1 MDMNMVCLLFINLFT
16 VSRLFFLSFFFLM
29 FSCFDF
35 GDDIEL
41 EGAEITAEEI
51 NYVSELTG
59 LSFPH
64 GTEPVGYYFL
74 GSGIDR
80 SLALKVAIPEAKRE
94 DLMRNDIFKNN
105 LIFSE
110 YDLKIYKSKVIST
123 NHDQFRRYLVLEN
136 GIKIN
141 TSLVLSADGNAS
153 SLRKLS
159 NIKYINHNLD
169 HTKRVISA
177 AVDIGSNYDL
187 SEKDW
192 RCLLTACLL
201 HDYGFIESHVD
212 HEKISEKLSS
222 QILPKY
228 GFSETD
234 IQIINSLIIVTK
246 LEEKP
251 KNLLE
256 SIIRDSD
263 LEYLGSE
270 DFIKISPLLKQEWIN
285 CKVVKSDSEFYKIQY
300 EFILNHSFYT
310 DFMIKNSINQK
321 KVNIDYAKSMI

>member
-1 MDMNMVCLLFINLFT
+1 MKEIEKHINPELKEKI
-16 VSRLFFLSFFFLM
+16 
-29 FSCFDF
+29 FD
-35 GDDIEL
+35 D
-41 EGAEITAEEI
+41 
-51 NYVSELTG
+51 
-59 LSFPH
+59 
-64 GTEPVGYYFL
+64 
-74 GSGIDR
+74 
-80 SLALKVAIPEAKRE
+80 
-94 DLMRNDIFKNN
+94 
-105 LIFSE
+105 
-110 YDLKIYKSKVIST
+110 
-123 NHDQFRRYLVLEN
+123 
-136 GIKIN
+136 
-141 TSLVLSADGNAS
+141 
-153 SLRKLS
+153 LS
-159 NIKYINHNLD
+159 NILDENYSYHNLD
-169 HTKRVISA
+169 HTKRVIGA
-177 AVDIGSNYDL
+177 AIDIGINYDL

-201 HDYGFIESHVD
+201 HDYGFIESHVE
-212 HEKISEKLSS
+212 HEKISAKLSS

-270 DFIKISPLLKQEWIN
+270 DFIKISPLLKKEWIN

-300 EFILNHSFYT
+300 DFILNHSFYT

>member
-1 MDMNMVCLLFINLFT
+1 MKEIEKHINPELKEKI
-16 VSRLFFLSFFFLM
+16 
-29 FSCFDF
+29 FD
-35 GDDIEL
+35 D
-41 EGAEITAEEI
+41 
-51 NYVSELTG
+51 
-59 LSFPH
+59 
-64 GTEPVGYYFL
+64 
-74 GSGIDR
+74 
-80 SLALKVAIPEAKRE
+80 
-94 DLMRNDIFKNN
+94 
-105 LIFSE
+105 
-110 YDLKIYKSKVIST
+110 
-123 NHDQFRRYLVLEN
+123 
-136 GIKIN
+136 
-141 TSLVLSADGNAS
+141 
-153 SLRKLS
+153 LS
-159 NIKYINHNLD
+159 NILDENYSYHNLD

-201 HDYGFIESHVD
+201 HDYGFIESHVE
-212 HEKISEKLSS
+212 HEKISAKLSS

-228 GFSETD
+228 GFLETD

-270 DFIKISPLLKQEWIN
+270 DFIKISPLLKKEWIN

>member
-1 MDMNMVCLLFINLFT
+1 MKEIEKHINPELKEKI
-16 VSRLFFLSFFFLM
+16 
-29 FSCFDF
+29 FD
-35 GDDIEL
+35 D
-41 EGAEITAEEI
+41 
-51 NYVSELTG
+51 
-59 LSFPH
+59 
-64 GTEPVGYYFL
+64 
-74 GSGIDR
+74 
-80 SLALKVAIPEAKRE
+80 
-94 DLMRNDIFKNN
+94 
-105 LIFSE
+105 
-110 YDLKIYKSKVIST
+110 
-123 NHDQFRRYLVLEN
+123 
-136 GIKIN
+136 
-141 TSLVLSADGNAS
+141 
-153 SLRKLS
+153 LS
-159 NIKYINHNLD
+159 NILDENYSYHNLD

-177 AVDIGSNYDL
+177 AVDIGRNYDL

-201 HDYGFIESHVD
+201 HDYGFIESHVE
-212 HEKISEKLSS
+212 HEKISAKLSS

-270 DFIKISPLLKQEWIN
+270 DFIKISPLLKEEWIN

-300 EFILNHSFYT
+300 DFIFNHSFYT
-310 DFMIKNSINQK
+310 NFMIKNSINQK

>member
-1 MDMNMVCLLFINLFT
+1 MKEIEKHINPELKEKI
-16 VSRLFFLSFFFLM
+16 
-29 FSCFDF
+29 FD
-35 GDDIEL
+35 D
-41 EGAEITAEEI
+41 
-51 NYVSELTG
+51 
-59 LSFPH
+59 
-64 GTEPVGYYFL
+64 
-74 GSGIDR
+74 
-80 SLALKVAIPEAKRE
+80 
-94 DLMRNDIFKNN
+94 
-105 LIFSE
+105 
-110 YDLKIYKSKVIST
+110 
-123 NHDQFRRYLVLEN
+123 
-136 GIKIN
+136 
-141 TSLVLSADGNAS
+141 
-153 SLRKLS
+153 LS
-159 NIKYINHNLD
+159 NILDENYSYHNLD

-212 HEKISEKLSS
+212 HEKISAKLSS

-234 IQIINSLIIVTK
+234 IQIINSLIVVTK

-270 DFIKISPLLKQEWIN
+270 DFIKISPLLKKEWIN

>member
-1 MDMNMVCLLFINLFT
+1 MKEIEKHINPELKEKI
-16 VSRLFFLSFFFLM
+16 
-29 FSCFDF
+29 FD
-35 GDDIEL
+35 D
-41 EGAEITAEEI
+41 
-51 NYVSELTG
+51 
-59 LSFPH
+59 
-64 GTEPVGYYFL
+64 
-74 GSGIDR
+74 
-80 SLALKVAIPEAKRE
+80 
-94 DLMRNDIFKNN
+94 
-105 LIFSE
+105 
-110 YDLKIYKSKVIST
+110 
-123 NHDQFRRYLVLEN
+123 
-136 GIKIN
+136 
-141 TSLVLSADGNAS
+141 
-153 SLRKLS
+153 LS
-159 NIKYINHNLD
+159 NILDENYSYHNLD

-177 AVDIGSNYDL
+177 AVDIGRNYDL

-201 HDYGFIESHVD
+201 HDYGFIESHVE
-212 HEKISEKLSS
+212 HEKISAKLSS

-270 DFIKISPLLKQEWIN
+270 DFIKISPLLKKEWIN

-300 EFILNHSFYT
+300 DFILNHSFYT
-310 DFMIKNSINQK
+310 DFMIENSINQK

>member
-1 MDMNMVCLLFINLFT
+1 MKEIEKHINPELKEKI
-16 VSRLFFLSFFFLM
+16 
-29 FSCFDF
+29 FD
-35 GDDIEL
+35 D
-41 EGAEITAEEI
+41 
-51 NYVSELTG
+51 
-59 LSFPH
+59 
-64 GTEPVGYYFL
+64 
-74 GSGIDR
+74 
-80 SLALKVAIPEAKRE
+80 
-94 DLMRNDIFKNN
+94 
-105 LIFSE
+105 
-110 YDLKIYKSKVIST
+110 
-123 NHDQFRRYLVLEN
+123 
-136 GIKIN
+136 
-141 TSLVLSADGNAS
+141 
-153 SLRKLS
+153 LS
-159 NIKYINHNLD
+159 NILDENYSYHNLD

-192 RCLLTACLL
+192 RCLLNACLL
-201 HDYGFIESHVD
+201 HDYGFIESHVE
-212 HEKISEKLSS
+212 HEKISAKLSS

-270 DFIKISPLLKQEWIN
+270 DFIKISPLLKKEWIN

>member
-1 MDMNMVCLLFINLFT
+1 MKEIEKHINPELKEKI
-16 VSRLFFLSFFFLM
+16 
-29 FSCFDF
+29 FD
-35 GDDIEL
+35 D
-41 EGAEITAEEI
+41 
-51 NYVSELTG
+51 
-59 LSFPH
+59 
-64 GTEPVGYYFL
+64 
-74 GSGIDR
+74 
-80 SLALKVAIPEAKRE
+80 
-94 DLMRNDIFKNN
+94 
-105 LIFSE
+105 
-110 YDLKIYKSKVIST
+110 
-123 NHDQFRRYLVLEN
+123 
-136 GIKIN
+136 
-141 TSLVLSADGNAS
+141 
-153 SLRKLS
+153 LS
-159 NIKYINHNLD
+159 NILDENYSYHNLD

-201 HDYGFIESHVD
+201 HDYGFIESHLE
-212 HEKISEKLSS
+212 HEKISAKLSS

-228 GFSETD
+228 GFLETD

-246 LEEKP
+246 LDEKP

-270 DFIKISPLLKQEWIN
+270 DFIKISPLLKKEWIN
-285 CKVVKSDSEFYKIQY
+285 CEVVKSDSEFYKIQY

>member
-1 MDMNMVCLLFINLFT
+1 MNEIEKHINPELKEKI
-16 VSRLFFLSFFFLM
+16 
-29 FSCFDF
+29 FD
-35 GDDIEL
+35 D
-41 EGAEITAEEI
+41 
-51 NYVSELTG
+51 
-59 LSFPH
+59 
-64 GTEPVGYYFL
+64 
-74 GSGIDR
+74 
-80 SLALKVAIPEAKRE
+80 
-94 DLMRNDIFKNN
+94 
-105 LIFSE
+105 
-110 YDLKIYKSKVIST
+110 
-123 NHDQFRRYLVLEN
+123 
-136 GIKIN
+136 
-141 TSLVLSADGNAS
+141 
-153 SLRKLS
+153 LS
-159 NIKYINHNLD
+159 NILDENYSYHNLD

-201 HDYGFIESHVD
+201 HDYGFIESHVE
-212 HEKISEKLSS
+212 HEKISAKLSS

-263 LEYLGSE
+263 LEYIGSE
-270 DFIKISPLLKQEWIN
+270 DFIKISPLLKKEWIN

>member
-1 MDMNMVCLLFINLFT
+1 MKEIEKHINPELKEKI
-16 VSRLFFLSFFFLM
+16 
-29 FSCFDF
+29 FD
-35 GDDIEL
+35 D
-41 EGAEITAEEI
+41 
-51 NYVSELTG
+51 
-59 LSFPH
+59 
-64 GTEPVGYYFL
+64 
-74 GSGIDR
+74 
-80 SLALKVAIPEAKRE
+80 
-94 DLMRNDIFKNN
+94 
-105 LIFSE
+105 
-110 YDLKIYKSKVIST
+110 
-123 NHDQFRRYLVLEN
+123 
-136 GIKIN
+136 
-141 TSLVLSADGNAS
+141 
-153 SLRKLS
+153 LS
-159 NIKYINHNLD
+159 NILDENYSYHNLD
-169 HTKRVISA
+169 HTKRVIGA
-177 AVDIGSNYDL
+177 AIDIGINYDL

-201 HDYGFIESHVD
+201 HDYGFIESHVE
-212 HEKISEKLSS
+212 HEKISAKLSS

-246 LEEKP
+246 LEETP

-270 DFIKISPLLKQEWIN
+270 DFIKISPLLKEEWIN

>member
-1 MDMNMVCLLFINLFT
+1 MKEIEKHINPELKEKI
-16 VSRLFFLSFFFLM
+16 
-29 FSCFDF
+29 FD
-35 GDDIEL
+35 D
-41 EGAEITAEEI
+41 
-51 NYVSELTG
+51 
-59 LSFPH
+59 
-64 GTEPVGYYFL
+64 
-74 GSGIDR
+74 
-80 SLALKVAIPEAKRE
+80 
-94 DLMRNDIFKNN
+94 
-105 LIFSE
+105 
-110 YDLKIYKSKVIST
+110 
-123 NHDQFRRYLVLEN
+123 
-136 GIKIN
+136 
-141 TSLVLSADGNAS
+141 
-153 SLRKLS
+153 LS
-159 NIKYINHNLD
+159 NILDENYSYHNLD

-177 AVDIGSNYDL
+177 AVDIGRNYDL

-201 HDYGFIESHVD
+201 HDYGFIESHVE
-212 HEKISEKLSS
+212 HEKISAKLSS

-270 DFIKISPLLKQEWIN
+270 DFIKISPLLKEEWIN

>member
-1 MDMNMVCLLFINLFT
+1 MKEIEKHINPELKEKI
-16 VSRLFFLSFFFLM
+16 
-29 FSCFDF
+29 FD
-35 GDDIEL
+35 D
-41 EGAEITAEEI
+41 
-51 NYVSELTG
+51 
-59 LSFPH
+59 
-64 GTEPVGYYFL
+64 
-74 GSGIDR
+74 
-80 SLALKVAIPEAKRE
+80 
-94 DLMRNDIFKNN
+94 
-105 LIFSE
+105 
-110 YDLKIYKSKVIST
+110 
-123 NHDQFRRYLVLEN
+123 
-136 GIKIN
+136 
-141 TSLVLSADGNAS
+141 
-153 SLRKLS
+153 LS
-159 NIKYINHNLD
+159 NILDENYSYHNLD

-201 HDYGFIESHVD
+201 HDYGFIESHVE
-212 HEKISEKLSS
+212 HEKISAKLSS

-270 DFIKISPLLKQEWIN
+270 DFIKISPLLKEEWIN

>member
-1 MDMNMVCLLFINLFT
+1 MNEIEKHINPELKEKI
-16 VSRLFFLSFFFLM
+16 
-29 FSCFDF
+29 FD
-35 GDDIEL
+35 D
-41 EGAEITAEEI
+41 
-51 NYVSELTG
+51 
-59 LSFPH
+59 
-64 GTEPVGYYFL
+64 
-74 GSGIDR
+74 
-80 SLALKVAIPEAKRE
+80 
-94 DLMRNDIFKNN
+94 
-105 LIFSE
+105 
-110 YDLKIYKSKVIST
+110 
-123 NHDQFRRYLVLEN
+123 
-136 GIKIN
+136 
-141 TSLVLSADGNAS
+141 
-153 SLRKLS
+153 LS
-159 NIKYINHNLD
+159 NILDENYSYHNLD

-201 HDYGFIESHVD
+201 HDYGFIESHVE
-212 HEKISEKLSS
+212 HEKISAKLSS

-270 DFIKISPLLKQEWIN
+270 DFIKISPLLKKEWIN

>member
-1 MDMNMVCLLFINLFT
+1 MKEIEKHINPELKEKI
-16 VSRLFFLSFFFLM
+16 
-29 FSCFDF
+29 FD
-35 GDDIEL
+35 D
-41 EGAEITAEEI
+41 
-51 NYVSELTG
+51 
-59 LSFPH
+59 
-64 GTEPVGYYFL
+64 
-74 GSGIDR
+74 
-80 SLALKVAIPEAKRE
+80 
-94 DLMRNDIFKNN
+94 
-105 LIFSE
+105 
-110 YDLKIYKSKVIST
+110 
-123 NHDQFRRYLVLEN
+123 
-136 GIKIN
+136 
-141 TSLVLSADGNAS
+141 
-153 SLRKLS
+153 LS
-159 NIKYINHNLD
+159 NILDENYSYHNLD

-201 HDYGFIESHVD
+201 HDYGFIESHVE
-212 HEKISEKLSS
+212 HEKISAKLSS

-246 LEEKP
+246 LEETP

-270 DFIKISPLLKQEWIN
+270 DFIKISPLLKEEWIN

>member
-1 MDMNMVCLLFINLFT
+1 MKEIEKHINPELKEKI
-16 VSRLFFLSFFFLM
+16 
-29 FSCFDF
+29 FD
-35 GDDIEL
+35 D
-41 EGAEITAEEI
+41 
-51 NYVSELTG
+51 
-59 LSFPH
+59 
-64 GTEPVGYYFL
+64 
-74 GSGIDR
+74 
-80 SLALKVAIPEAKRE
+80 
-94 DLMRNDIFKNN
+94 
-105 LIFSE
+105 
-110 YDLKIYKSKVIST
+110 
-123 NHDQFRRYLVLEN
+123 
-136 GIKIN
+136 
-141 TSLVLSADGNAS
+141 
-153 SLRKLS
+153 LS
-159 NIKYINHNLD
+159 NILDENYSYHNLD

-201 HDYGFIESHVD
+201 HDYGFIESHVE
-212 HEKISEKLSS
+212 HEKISAKLSS

-270 DFIKISPLLKQEWIN
+270 DFIKISPLLKKEWIN
-285 CKVVKSDSEFYKIQY
+285 CKVVKSNSEFYKIQY

>member
-1 MDMNMVCLLFINLFT
+1 MKEIEKHINPELKEKI
-16 VSRLFFLSFFFLM
+16 
-29 FSCFDF
+29 FD
-35 GDDIEL
+35 D
-41 EGAEITAEEI
+41 
-51 NYVSELTG
+51 
-59 LSFPH
+59 
-64 GTEPVGYYFL
+64 
-74 GSGIDR
+74 
-80 SLALKVAIPEAKRE
+80 
-94 DLMRNDIFKNN
+94 
-105 LIFSE
+105 
-110 YDLKIYKSKVIST
+110 
-123 NHDQFRRYLVLEN
+123 
-136 GIKIN
+136 
-141 TSLVLSADGNAS
+141 
-153 SLRKLS
+153 LS
-159 NIKYINHNLD
+159 NILDENYSYHNLD
-169 HTKRVISA
+169 HTKRVIGA
-177 AVDIGSNYDL
+177 AIDIGINYDL

-212 HEKISEKLSS
+212 HEKISAKLSS

-270 DFIKISPLLKQEWIN
+270 DFIKISPLLKKEWIN

>member
-1 MDMNMVCLLFINLFT
+1 MKEIEKHINPELKEKI
-16 VSRLFFLSFFFLM
+16 
-29 FSCFDF
+29 FD
-35 GDDIEL
+35 D
-41 EGAEITAEEI
+41 
-51 NYVSELTG
+51 
-59 LSFPH
+59 
-64 GTEPVGYYFL
+64 
-74 GSGIDR
+74 
-80 SLALKVAIPEAKRE
+80 
-94 DLMRNDIFKNN
+94 
-105 LIFSE
+105 
-110 YDLKIYKSKVIST
+110 
-123 NHDQFRRYLVLEN
+123 
-136 GIKIN
+136 
-141 TSLVLSADGNAS
+141 
-153 SLRKLS
+153 LS
-159 NIKYINHNLD
+159 NILDENYSYHNLD

-192 RCLLTACLL
+192 KCLLTACLL
-201 HDYGFIESHVD
+201 HDYGFIESHVE
-212 HEKISEKLSS
+212 HEKISAKLSS

-270 DFIKISPLLKQEWIN
+270 DFIKISPLLKKEWIN

>member
-1 MDMNMVCLLFINLFT
+1 MKEIEKHINPELKEKI
-16 VSRLFFLSFFFLM
+16 
-29 FSCFDF
+29 FD
-35 GDDIEL
+35 D
-41 EGAEITAEEI
+41 
-51 NYVSELTG
+51 
-59 LSFPH
+59 
-64 GTEPVGYYFL
+64 
-74 GSGIDR
+74 
-80 SLALKVAIPEAKRE
+80 
-94 DLMRNDIFKNN
+94 
-105 LIFSE
+105 
-110 YDLKIYKSKVIST
+110 
-123 NHDQFRRYLVLEN
+123 
-136 GIKIN
+136 
-141 TSLVLSADGNAS
+141 
-153 SLRKLS
+153 LS
-159 NIKYINHNLD
+159 NILDENYSYHNLD

-201 HDYGFIESHVD
+201 HDYGFIESHVE
-212 HEKISEKLSS
+212 HEKISAKLSS

-246 LEEKP
+246 LEETP

-270 DFIKISPLLKQEWIN
+270 DFIKISPLLKKEWIN

>member
-1 MDMNMVCLLFINLFT
+1 MKEIEKHINPELKEKI
-16 VSRLFFLSFFFLM
+16 
-29 FSCFDF
+29 FD
-35 GDDIEL
+35 D
-41 EGAEITAEEI
+41 
-51 NYVSELTG
+51 
-59 LSFPH
+59 
-64 GTEPVGYYFL
+64 
-74 GSGIDR
+74 
-80 SLALKVAIPEAKRE
+80 
-94 DLMRNDIFKNN
+94 
-105 LIFSE
+105 
-110 YDLKIYKSKVIST
+110 
-123 NHDQFRRYLVLEN
+123 
-136 GIKIN
+136 
-141 TSLVLSADGNAS
+141 
-153 SLRKLS
+153 LS
-159 NIKYINHNLD
+159 NILDENYSYHNLD
-169 HTKRVISA
+169 HTKRVIGA
-177 AVDIGSNYDL
+177 AIDIGINYDL

-201 HDYGFIESHVD
+201 HDYGFIESHVE
-212 HEKISEKLSS
+212 HEKISAKLSS

-270 DFIKISPLLKQEWIN
+270 DFIKISPLLKKEWIN

-321 KVNIDYAKSMI
+321 KENIDYAKSMI

>member
-1 MDMNMVCLLFINLFT
+1 MK
-16 VSRLFFLSFFFLM
+16 
-29 FSCFDF
+29 
-35 GDDIEL
+35 EL
-41 EGAEITAEEI
+41 EKHI
-51 NYVSELTG
+51 NPELK
-59 LSFPH
+59 
-64 GTEPVGYYFL
+64 E
-74 GSGIDR
+74 
-80 SLALKVAIPEAKRE
+80 K
-94 DLMRNDIFKNN
+94 IF
-105 LIFSE
+105 
-110 YDLKIYKSKVIST
+110 D
-123 NHDQFRRYLVLEN
+123 D
-136 GIKIN
+136 
-141 TSLVLSADGNAS
+141 
-153 SLRKLS
+153 LS
-159 NIKYINHNLD
+159 NILDENYSYHNLD

-177 AVDIGSNYDL
+177 AIDIGSNYDL

-201 HDYGFIESHVD
+201 HDYGFIESHVE
-212 HEKISEKLSS
+212 HEKISAKLSS

-270 DFIKISPLLKQEWIN
+270 DFIKISPLLKKEWIN
-285 CKVVKSDSEFYKIQY
+285 CKVVNSDSEFYKIQY
-300 EFILNHSFYT
+300 QFLLNHSFYT

>member
-1 MDMNMVCLLFINLFT
+1 MKEIEKHINPELKEKI
-16 VSRLFFLSFFFLM
+16 
-29 FSCFDF
+29 FD
-35 GDDIEL
+35 D
-41 EGAEITAEEI
+41 
-51 NYVSELTG
+51 
-59 LSFPH
+59 
-64 GTEPVGYYFL
+64 
-74 GSGIDR
+74 
-80 SLALKVAIPEAKRE
+80 
-94 DLMRNDIFKNN
+94 
-105 LIFSE
+105 
-110 YDLKIYKSKVIST
+110 
-123 NHDQFRRYLVLEN
+123 
-136 GIKIN
+136 
-141 TSLVLSADGNAS
+141 
-153 SLRKLS
+153 LS
-159 NIKYINHNLD
+159 NILDENYSYHNLN

-201 HDYGFIESHVD
+201 HDYGFIESHVE
-212 HEKISEKLSS
+212 HEKISAKLSS

-270 DFIKISPLLKQEWIN
+270 DFIKISPLLKKEWIN

>member
-1 MDMNMVCLLFINLFT
+1 MKEIEKHINPELKEKI
-16 VSRLFFLSFFFLM
+16 
-29 FSCFDF
+29 FD
-35 GDDIEL
+35 D
-41 EGAEITAEEI
+41 
-51 NYVSELTG
+51 
-59 LSFPH
+59 
-64 GTEPVGYYFL
+64 
-74 GSGIDR
+74 
-80 SLALKVAIPEAKRE
+80 
-94 DLMRNDIFKNN
+94 
-105 LIFSE
+105 
-110 YDLKIYKSKVIST
+110 
-123 NHDQFRRYLVLEN
+123 
-136 GIKIN
+136 
-141 TSLVLSADGNAS
+141 
-153 SLRKLS
+153 LS
-159 NIKYINHNLD
+159 NILDENYSYHNLD

-201 HDYGFIESHVD
+201 HDYGFIESHVE
-212 HEKISEKLSS
+212 HEKISAKLSS

-234 IQIINSLIIVTK
+234 IQIINSLIVVTK

-270 DFIKISPLLKQEWIN
+270 DFIKISPLLKKEWIN

>member
-1 MDMNMVCLLFINLFT
+1 MKEIEKHINPELKEKI
-16 VSRLFFLSFFFLM
+16 
-29 FSCFDF
+29 FD
-35 GDDIEL
+35 D
-41 EGAEITAEEI
+41 
-51 NYVSELTG
+51 
-59 LSFPH
+59 
-64 GTEPVGYYFL
+64 
-74 GSGIDR
+74 
-80 SLALKVAIPEAKRE
+80 
-94 DLMRNDIFKNN
+94 
-105 LIFSE
+105 
-110 YDLKIYKSKVIST
+110 
-123 NHDQFRRYLVLEN
+123 
-136 GIKIN
+136 
-141 TSLVLSADGNAS
+141 
-153 SLRKLS
+153 LS
-159 NIKYINHNLD
+159 NILDENYSYHNLD

-201 HDYGFIESHVD
+201 HDYGFIESHVE
-212 HEKISEKLSS
+212 HEKISAKLSS

-234 IQIINSLIIVTK
+234 IQIINSLILVTK

-270 DFIKISPLLKQEWIN
+270 DFIKISPLLKKEWIN